1 MKNTQIALVSPFKS
15 TYKKDKEKKAD
26 NNCKAF
32 CISHKH
38 RKQQQ
43 QQQQQ
48 QQNNKTT
55 KKLIALWCLKFC
67 SIYYLH
73 FIETLLKSF

>member
-43 QQQQQ
+43 QQKKNQQD
-48 QQNNKTT
+48 NKKTN
-55 KKLIALWCLKFC
+55 CLVMFKV
-67 SIYYLH
+67 
-73 FIETLLKSF
+73 LLYILFAFYRNSSEIILG

>member
-43 QQQQQ
+43 QQQK
-48 QQNNKTT
+48 NNKTT
-55 KKLIALWCLKFC
+55 KKLIALWF
-67 SIYYLH
+67 
-73 FIETLLKSF
+73 